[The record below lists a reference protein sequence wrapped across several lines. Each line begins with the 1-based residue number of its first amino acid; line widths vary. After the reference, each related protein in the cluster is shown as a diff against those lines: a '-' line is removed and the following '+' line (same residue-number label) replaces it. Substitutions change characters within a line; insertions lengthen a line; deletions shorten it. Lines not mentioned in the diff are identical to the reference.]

1 MSTKKAVYTVVCAQ
15 LQVRA
20 CNRSSHYITS
30 FLNSPPFLLA
40 AIGAFSYSFDESL
53 LQSVIESVLP
63 SSPPKNRKQYLFDK
77 NKSNLLKAPVF
88 YKLDPA

>member
-1 MSTKKAVYTVVCAQ
+1 MCAQ

-20 CNRSSHYITS
+20 YNRSSHYITS

-40 AIGAFSYSFDESL
+40 AVGAFSFSFDESL
-53 LQSVIESVLP
+53 LQSVIESVLS
-63 SSPPKNRKQYLFDK
+63 SSPPKNRKQDLFHK
-77 NKSNLLKAPVF
+77 YKSNLLKAPVL